1 MQIAGYRG
9 IIMSDKVLKVII
21 ATHKKVD
28 LPNDAL
34 YVPVQ
39 VGAEGKEDLGYV
51 RDCTGDNIS
60 NLNPY
65 FCELTGLYWAWK
77 NLDCDYL
84 GLVHYRRYF
93 KGKSRGKNKLDKV
106 TTLEEIDGLIGKYKI
121 FVPKKRKYYIETLY
135 SHYSHTF
142 TSEHLDCAK
151 EIIAEKFP
159 EYVGSF
165 DCVMKWRWAH
175 MFNMFIMPKDLVDEY
190 LSWLFEILFELKDRI
205 DISKMTDFEAR
216 FCGRVSELLFNVWL
230 NKKMQDGAIAKKDIK
245 ELKWIYFGKVNFFKK
260 ATSFLMSKFFH
271 KKYKQSF

>member
-1 MQIAGYRG
+1 
-9 IIMSDKVLKVII
+9 MSENNIKVII

-34 YVPVQ
+34 YVPVH

-51 RDCTGDNIS
+51 RDCTGENIS
-60 NLNPY
+60 GLNPY

-77 NLDCDYL
+77 NLDCDWL

-93 KGKSRGKNKLDKV
+93 KGKSRGKNQLDKV
-106 TTLEEIDGLIGKYKI
+106 ATYEEIAQAVKKYKI
-121 FVPKKRKYYIETLY
+121 LVPKKRKYYIETLY

-142 TSEHLDCAK
+142 TNEHLDCAK
-151 EIIAEKFP
+151 EIIAKKFP
-159 EYVGSF
+159 EYVSSF
-165 DCVMKWRWAH
+165 EAVMKRRGAY
-175 MFNMFIMPKDLVDEY
+175 MFNMFVMPKEFVDEY
-190 LSWLFEILFELKDRI
+190 CSWLFEILFELKERI
-205 DISKMTDFEAR
+205 DISQMTDFEAR

-230 NKKMQDGAIAKKDIK
+230 NKKVADGKISKGDIK

-260 ATSFLMSKFFH
+260 VTSFLMSKFFH